1 MDLEEFFQ
9 LTEDLLFTEEVM
21 SMGNWKHH
29 GEVTCLEH
37 SLFVAYTSYRIGK
50 KLKLD
55 VAAIARAGLL
65 HDLYL
70 YHKRDKTAH
79 SGWQCFDHPKIA
91 VENGK
96 KLTALSPKEENIIL
110 AHMWPCGGK
119 LPRSWEAVLVN
130 GVDTSCAILEFLKAY
145 HPKTL
150 PERLFQRGNVIEEGS
165 LS

>member
-1 MDLEEFFQ
+1 MDLEEFFH

-21 SMGNWKHH
+21 SMGQWKHH

-55 VAAIARAGLL
+55 LSAIARAGLL

-79 SGWQCFDHPKIA
+79 SGWQCLDHPKIA
-91 VENGK
+91 VKNAENI
-96 KLTALSPKEENIIL
+96 TVLSQKEENIIL
-110 AHMWPCGGK
+110 AHMWPCGGQV
-119 LPRSWEAVLVN
+119 PRSFEAVLVN
-130 GVDTSCAILEFLKAY
+130 AVDTICAALEFLKAY
-145 HPKTL
+145 HPTRL
-150 PERLFQRGNVIEEGS
+150 PDLLYGRGDVAEEGKV
-165 LS
+165 

>member
-1 MDLEEFFQ
+1 MELEEFFQ
-9 LTEDLLFTEEVM
+9 LTEDLLFTEEVL
-21 SMGNWKHH
+21 SMDNWKHH
-29 GEVTCLEH
+29 GQVTCLEH

-55 VAAIARAGLL
+55 VAAIARGGLL

-79 SGWQCFDHPKIA
+79 SGWQCLDHPKIA

-96 KLTALSPKEENIIL
+96 KITTLSSKEENIIL

-119 LPRSWEAVLVN
+119 LPRSMEAVLVN
-130 GVDTSCAILEFLKAY
+130 GVDTFCAILEFLKAY
-145 HPKTL
+145 HPK
-150 PERLFQRGNVIEEGS
+150 ELFQRLYRIRTVAEDGYQP
-165 LS
+165 